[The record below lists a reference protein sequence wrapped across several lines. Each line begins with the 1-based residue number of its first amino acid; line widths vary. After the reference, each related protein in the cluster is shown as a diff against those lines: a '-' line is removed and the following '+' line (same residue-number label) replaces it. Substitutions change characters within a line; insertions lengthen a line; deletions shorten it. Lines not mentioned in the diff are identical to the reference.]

1 MLAADLMLP
10 NDLDLD
16 LMFGDGLD
24 GLALFGAA
32 DALAVCGP
40 EPSPADRPPI
50 GLSLRKSQSLV
61 DLINAQLSAQQQ
73 PQPAGASE
81 CAAGVAPMQCA

>member
-1 MLAADLMLP
+1 MLP

-40 EPSPADRPPI
+40 EPPPADRPPI

-73 PQPAGASE
+73 QQQPAGVSE

>member
-1 MLAADLMLP
+1 VLP

-24 GLALFGAA
+24 GLGLFGAA

-50 GLSLRKSQSLV
+50 GLALRKTQSLV

-73 PQPAGASE
+73 QQSGEAK
-81 CAAGVAPMQCA
+81 CAAGAAPMQCA

>member
-24 GLALFGAA
+24 GLGLFGAA

-40 EPSPADRPPI
+40 APSPADRPPI
-50 GLSLRKSQSLV
+50 GLSLRKTQSLV

-73 PQPAGASE
+73 QQPAD
-81 CAAGVAPMQCA
+81 CAAGAAPMQCA